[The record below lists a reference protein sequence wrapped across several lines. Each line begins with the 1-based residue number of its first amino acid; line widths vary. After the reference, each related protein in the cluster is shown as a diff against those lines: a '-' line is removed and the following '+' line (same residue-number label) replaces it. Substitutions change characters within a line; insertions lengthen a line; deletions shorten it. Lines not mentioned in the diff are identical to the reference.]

1 MAELH
6 LHSGG
11 SVTKLATDES
21 WECSL
26 SSVSRTGEFGI
37 GGFAGD
43 AVDDRKSI
51 DWSSPPTE
59 LGGGGCDGADGGGAG
74 EDEDDNGGEDEDE
87 DEDEDDEQK
96 LELAQEHEHE
106 QEQEHEHEHQRER
119 GRGPSWEAAA
129 VYKLAPSITL
139 SADVMEPTV
148 RHSTV
153 PAVKVTTVL
162 GGSAA
167 DALAEPALASDGCR
181 TT

>member
-11 SVTKLATDES
+11 SVTKLATDER

-51 DWSSPPTE
+51 DWSSPPME
-59 LGGGGCDGADGGGAG
+59 GGGGGGGDDGDGAN
-74 EDEDDNGGEDEDE
+74 EDDNG
-87 DEDEDDEQK
+87 DEDDEQK
-96 LELAQEHEHE
+96 LELAQ
-106 QEQEHEHEHQRER
+106 QQQQEHEHEYQRER

-153 PAVKVTTVL
+153 PAVKVTTV

-167 DALAEPALASDGCR
+167 DALAEPAVASDGCR